1 MKKKNYKANVPKEI
15 IVGNLPGGLNPLYML
30 SLFSGIRGLDIGG
43 RKAGFS
49 PLFLSDWW
57 LSAGRAFEANIPAA
71 DTPDQPEYLKSEG
84 LYVCGEDK
92 GDIKKLTF
100 RNIQDYIFQYLN
112 VRIKRGE
119 ITVIHGGPPCQGI
132 SKSNNFRTVTSK
144 QNRLIF
150 ELLRII
156 EEAQPKVGLI
166 EQVPDLISDGY
177 AELWHEIQLVL
188 NSMTNYVWDCK
199 VMNAMDYGA
208 RQNRKRLIIMLVRRD
223 LSVPVSFPKAIEPNL
238 EKVAVQKL
246 LPEVYHFS
254 PGQYKDDIKSA
265 KDNVFCTMTSTGSEW
280 LYGIDGKRRKPTID
294 ERLILSELEGLR
306 LKGISVT
313 DQKTLIGNMV
323 QVSFAEAL
331 FRHIKSNIL
340 KVNS

>member
-15 IVGNLPGGLNPLYML
+15 IVGNVPGGLNQLYML
-30 SLFSGIRGLDIGG
+30 SFFSGIRGLDIGG

-57 LSAGRAFEANIPAA
+57 LSAGKAFEANIPSP
-71 DTPDQPEYLKSEG
+71 DNPDQPEYLKSEG

-92 GDIKKLTF
+92 GDIKKISF
-100 RNIQDYIFQYLN
+100 RKIQDYILEHLK
-112 VRIKRGE
+112 IKVERGE
-119 ITVIHGGPPCQGI
+119 ITVIHGGPPCQDVSI
-132 SKSNNFRTVTSK
+132 SNNFRCVSTE

-156 EEAQPKVGLI
+156 EEAHPKVGLI
-166 EQVPDLISDGY
+166 EQVPYLIGEKF

-188 NSMTNYVWDCK
+188 NSMTDYVWDYK
-199 VMNAMDYGA
+199 VMNAMNHGA

-223 LSVPVSFPKAIEPNL
+223 LNVPVSFPKAIEPAL

-265 KDNVFCTMTSTGSEW
+265 KNNVFCTMTCTGSEW
-280 LYGIDGKRRKPTID
+280 LYGIDGKRRKPTIN
-294 ERLILSELEGLR
+294 ERIVLSELEGLK

-323 QVSFAEAL
+323 QISFAEAL